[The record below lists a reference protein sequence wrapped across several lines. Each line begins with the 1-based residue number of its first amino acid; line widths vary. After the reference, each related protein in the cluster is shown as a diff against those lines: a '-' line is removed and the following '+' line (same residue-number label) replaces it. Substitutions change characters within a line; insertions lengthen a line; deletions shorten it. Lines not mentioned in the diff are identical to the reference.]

1 MLNSNDKKGIIVVVL
16 LLIIILGSLVFI
28 RGCHKKEFKNDS
40 IPELPEEIVP
50 DENQDPS
57 QSSDSNVEEE
67 YDSYVNN
74 YYNDSTN
81 YEEVPSENQ
90 TIPDEPVLDF
100 ETYYQVEIGNTDF
113 RLPVVSEI
121 DNSGNPQ
128 VVIIT
133 YYFKSIYAMEYVQV
147 DNLSFKELG
156 TYKVNYQVTDSYNQ
170 TVSKDLWIDVID
182 QTAPII
188 EGFIEKYDESSGLIS
203 YIPVSDGDS
212 INSSINI
219 TFRDNV
225 EVVYANYYKAIYET
239 IGNEATLEHESLM
252 NVENIDL
259 TQDFYLYEDGEYHIR
274 AYDESGNYTE
284 YIVTIDRTNP
294 VVEVTYTKL
303 ESNQVLVTIK
313 SDEELSEKDGFT
325 LSEDKKSLTKIYSA
339 NIQENIVIS
348 DLAGNEVSIPIL
360 VDQIITVKVIQ
371 NGIQTESTQLNLN
384 DGEISA
390 NVLGNSNYEISYS
403 LDGSVTTSYTSGG
416 SLTSVGHYEFT
427 IYSDMGTINFSL
439 DISNQQTID

>member
-28 RGCHKKEFKNDS
+28 RGCDKKEFKNDS